1 MIPSGGTAMHEHDLP
16 HPPIATRD
24 AWLTARRA
32 LLAEEKA
39 LTHQRDAVNAA
50 RRRLPMVKLDK
61 AYVFDGPGGKTR
73 LLDLFEG
80 RRQLIVYHFMFD
92 PEWEKGCSGCTGF
105 VNALGDLSLLHARDT
120 SFALVSRAPLAR
132 LEAYKA
138 EQGWRWPWVSSLD
151 SDFNYDFHVTL
162 DAAVAPPEYNYRSRE
177 ELEARTGEPHFM
189 SGECHGLSVF
199 FRLGEEL
206 FHSYST
212 YARGCESLT
221 DAYALLDRTP
231 YGRQEDFEVSPP
243 GWPQRPTYG

>member
-1 MIPSGGTAMHEHDLP
+1 MAHNEIA
-16 HPPIATRD
+16 HPEIVPRD
-24 AWLTARRA
+24 AWLEARKR
-32 LLAEEKA
+32 LLAKEKTLTRQMDA
-39 LTHQRDAVNAA
+39 LNAE

-61 AYVFDGPGGKTR
+61 DYVFDGPDGKTR

-92 PEWEKGCSGCTGF
+92 PEWDKGCSGCTGF
-105 VNALGDLSLLHARDT
+105 VNTQGDLSLLHDRDT
-120 SFALVSRAPLAR
+120 SFALVSRAPLAK

-138 EQGWRWPWVSSLD
+138 QQGWRWPWVSSHS

-162 DAAVAPPEYNYRSRE
+162 DESVAPPEYNYRSKA
-177 ELEARTGEPHFM
+177 ELAQRTDESHFM

-199 FRLGEEL
+199 FRLGDEV

-231 YGRQEDFEVSPP
+231 YGRQEDFEDSPP